1 VKISMAKRQKSSGY
15 DPKDID
21 KTNMTR
27 ISRRTALG
35 IGAGVV
41 VVAAVGGAAA
51 YMAMQAPPTPPA
63 TTATTMAPTT
73 MAPTTAAVTTAA
85 SSAFG
90 PEDQPY
96 LAAADK
102 LIAAIGTHSVL
113 TPDQV
118 KEELYDIVKASK
130 PYRGNPLVVMYEAI
144 CVNAWDAANLKTPFE
159 GITGITTAWQ
169 SMSNWDTIVK
179 QFEDFQVGQSTGTGI
194 YDLLGTDQDENG
206 YYGYNKSTQNMT
218 AMAKAHPELVTP
230 YMDMTDIMAWQQDAN
245 AAGELYGFYNTNAF
259 AGTVYRKDWFTDPTE
274 AKNFEAKYGY
284 PLKTPLQWYQDS
296 RASGKVSDDWTIKK
310 MTDVEEFFT
319 RPSQN
324 MWGTVTGAKVG
335 DYLMWYFGDGL
346 DDCFQMSSPA
356 GVGHMPIEVGGL
368 EPITTPF
375 GIHVENGILY
385 GLGTANGGVWD
396 TSSAQAM
403 YTFWYETE
411 RKYAPSKIYSI
422 DVIEAHNA
430 FAYDGT
436 YAVMAP
442 FYTHWGPS
450 VLPSAQSKIPTVF
463 EFAPY
468 PVYEQNY
475 HPRKARGYIDPSGWV
490 ASAYSKYPE
499 ATFLFQ
505 EFMNSKALDLWR
517 TVEGG
522 CGIPNRWSTFAADE
536 YQSNNDK
543 WGQMIK
549 MDQMNGWNGF
559 GTDARL
565 VVYPF
570 LLSTGWHSAATYLS
584 QKMSAANIAKAVTA
598 DLDAWIQ
605 NNGWYKVNIGD
616 LSTWPTSTPNF
627 GGGVTAP
634 PTFGGADPRTIPAS
648 NVIVT

>member
-1 VKISMAKRQKSSGY
+1 MAKIEKKSSGY
-15 DPKDID
+15 NPEDSR
-21 KTNMTR
+21 TNLTR
-27 ISRRTALG
+27 ITRRNALKV
-35 IGAGVV
+35 GAGVV
-41 VVAAVGGAAA
+41 VVAVVGGAAA
-51 YMAMQAPPTPPA
+51 YVATRPPAVTPPTTT
-63 TTATTMAPTT
+63 TTAVAVPT
-73 MAPTTAAVTTAA
+73 TTAAMTTAA
-85 SSAFG
+85 TSSFG
-90 PEDQPY
+90 PEDAQY

-102 LIAAIGTHSVL
+102 FIAAIGTHSVL

-118 KEELYDIVKASK
+118 KEELYDIVKAAK

-159 GITGITTAWQ
+159 TITGIPTAWQ

-179 QFEDFQVGQSTGTGI
+179 EFEDFQVGQSTGHGI

-206 YYGYNKSTQNMT
+206 YYYYNKSTMNMT
-218 AMAKAHPELVTP
+218 AMAAAHPELVTP
-230 YMDMTDIMAWQQDAN
+230 YMDFKDIMAWQQDTN
-245 AAGELYGFYNTNAF
+245 AAGEFYGFYNTNAF

-335 DYLMWYFGDGL
+335 DYLMWYFMDGL
-346 DDCFQMSSPA
+346 DDSFQMMSPA
-356 GVGHMPIEVGGL
+356 ATGHMPIEVGGL
-368 EPITTPF
+368 EPITTPC
-375 GIHVENGILY
+375 GCHIENGILY
-385 GLGTANGGVWD
+385 GLGTQYGGTWD
-396 TSSAQAM
+396 TASGQAM
-403 YTFWYETE
+403 YTFWFETE

-442 FYTHWGPS
+442 FYMHWGPS
-450 VLPSAQSKIPTVF
+450 VLPSAQSKVAKVF

-468 PVYEQNY
+468 PVYEPNY
-475 HPRKARGYIDPSGWV
+475 HPRKPRGYIDPSGWV
-490 ASAYSKYPE
+490 GTAYSKYPN

-522 CGIPNRWSTFAADE
+522 CGIPNRWSTFDAPE
-536 YQSNNDK
+536 YQANNDK

-549 MDQMNGWNGF
+549 MIQMNGWNGF

-570 LLSTGWHSAATYLS
+570 LLGTGWHSAATYLS
-584 QKMSAANIAKAVTA
+584 QKMSAADICKHVTA

-605 NNGWYKVNIGD
+605 NNGWYKVAIGD

-634 PTFGGADPRTIPAS
+634 PTFGGADVRTIPAS